1 MYADKFRKV
10 MCTALEMQLYGSK
23 YVWITVGSW
32 YSDEWRKV
40 RDMDCEGNQL
50 KEEPSYL
57 LEIRPLLL
65 STSHESTISGKTAAQ
80 LEKEYEERLS
90 NFRIA
95 HPFLNTSY
103 HNHSSFTYDAV
114 WSIALM
120 LNKSIPLL
128 REKNKTL
135 EGMDYGDADGA
146 KMMRDILFRTDFWGM
161 SVC

>member
-1 MYADKFRKV
+1 MKKKSIRITFQTPR
-10 MCTALEMQLYGSK
+10 QL
-23 YVWITVGSW
+23 
-32 YSDEWRKV
+32 D
-40 RDMDCEGNQL
+40 
-50 KEEPSYL
+50 
-57 LEIRPLLL
+57 
-65 STSHESTISGKTAAQ
+65 A
-80 LEKEYEERLS
+80 EYKQRLERLNIS
-90 NFRIA
+90 
-95 HPFLNTSY
+95 HHLW
-103 HNHSSFTYDAV
+103 SSFTYDAA